1 VVELDLLPDLPR
13 APVPAAQKPL
23 TRPVLVFDD
32 VYGLGQLA
40 GSVMLRRPKP
50 VELSDFSGAHAV
62 ARLRAARGGAART
75 SVLVQVFFLAP
86 FEMAFVVGS
95 HDAIDARGPGRS
107 GAADWPA
114 QPAPDGST
122 IAATAAMSRILGES
136 IRGSL
141 LLEQGRDIA
150 AVIARQ
156 IGPRGWLL
164 NSAEF
169 WTKLRSLARFYARR
183 FRTRVQSVSKKQTE
197 SSPVVVGFRSPDQK
211 YMRCLFI
218 WDRTIGDIKL
228 SWEYR
233 GNAQNRFAVTKK
245 NGR

>member
-1 VVELDLLPDLPR
+1 MVELDLLPDLGR
-13 APVPAAQKPL
+13 GPVLAAQKPL
-23 TRPVLVFDD
+23 TRPVLIFDD

-86 FEMAFVVGS
+86 FEMAFVGS

-122 IAATAAMSRILGES
+122 IAATAAVSRILGES
-136 IRGSL
+136 IRGSQ

-150 AVIARQ
+150 AVIARH
-156 IGPRGWLL
+156 IGPRLAA
-164 NSAEF
+164 AEF
-169 WTKLRSLARFYARR
+169 
-183 FRTRVQSVSKKQTE
+183 
-197 SSPVVVGFRSPDQK
+197 
-211 YMRCLFI
+211 C
-218 WDRTIGDIKL
+218 
-228 SWEYR
+228 
-233 GNAQNRFAVTKK
+233 
-245 NGR
+245 

>member
-1 VVELDLLPDLPR
+1 VVELDLLPDLGR
-13 APVPAAQKPL
+13 GPVPAAQKPL
-23 TRPVLVFDD
+23 TRPVLIFDD

-86 FEMAFVVGS
+86 FEMAFVGS

-122 IAATAAMSRILGES
+122 IAATAAVSRILGES
-136 IRGSL
+136 IRGSQ

-150 AVIARQ
+150 AVIVRH
-156 IGPRGWLL
+156 IWLLL

-169 WTKLRSLARFYARR
+169 
-183 FRTRVQSVSKKQTE
+183 
-197 SSPVVVGFRSPDQK
+197 
-211 YMRCLFI
+211 
-218 WDRTIGDIKL
+218 
-228 SWEYR
+228 
-233 GNAQNRFAVTKK
+233 
-245 NGR
+245 

>member
-1 VVELDLLPDLPR
+1 MELEERLAISSNFTVWCQCHVFGSLCLQCTQLRCVLVVELDLLPDLGR
-13 APVPAAQKPL
+13 GPVLAAQKPL
-23 TRPVLVFDD
+23 TRLVLIFDD

-86 FEMAFVVGS
+86 FEMAFVGS

-122 IAATAAMSRILGES
+122 IAATAAVSRILGES
-136 IRGSL
+136 IRGSQ

-150 AVIARQ
+150 AVIARH
-156 IGPRGWLL
+156 IGPRLAA
-164 NSAEF
+164 AEF
-169 WTKLRSLARFYARR
+169 
-183 FRTRVQSVSKKQTE
+183 
-197 SSPVVVGFRSPDQK
+197 
-211 YMRCLFI
+211 C
-218 WDRTIGDIKL
+218 
-228 SWEYR
+228 
-233 GNAQNRFAVTKK
+233 
-245 NGR
+245 